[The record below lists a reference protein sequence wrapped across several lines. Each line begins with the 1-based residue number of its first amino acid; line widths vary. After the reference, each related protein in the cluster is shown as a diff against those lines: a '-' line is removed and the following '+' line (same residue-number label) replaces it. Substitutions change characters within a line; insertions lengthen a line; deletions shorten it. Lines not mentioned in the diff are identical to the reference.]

1 MTVQGNGGIIAVNHK
16 ETFPVYKKDVW
27 FSKYAI
33 TKIIAI
39 KTFIKQY
46 QVTYDS
52 TNQIFVVHREYQE
65 KPNIKFKI
73 QKYGLH
79 CYNTTDKSVTLIN
92 IISGNKQGFSNK
104 KINGAKKAKTLYS
117 KIGYKSVKDFRW
129 IVKSLQIMEC
139 LVTVQDIDI
148 AHEIL
153 GKIAALKGKTTKK
166 KPIHVTGEIVK
177 ICR

>member
-1 MTVQGNGGIIAVNHK
+1 MVTNKATVLGYKQDAW
-16 ETFPVYKKDVW
+16 FKKDAIINITDT
-27 FSKYAI
+27 KY
-33 TKIIAI
+33 
-39 KTFIKQY
+39 FIKKY

-52 TNQIFVVHREYQE
+52 IYRILVVHREYQE